1 MKKILLCAAFIAAS
15 FTSIAQVGVGT
26 TDPKA
31 ALDIKSNASEAT
43 AYTLGNGVLVPR
55 FDVLPAVAGADEGE
69 LVYVNGL
76 GLYYY
81 TGTGTVWTAVSDS
94 FGYGQCRVKV
104 SPTAYKTFLCH
115 NLGADTST
123 DPHTPQIGNQGAYIQ
138 WGKKGPSVTNE
149 DVGVT
154 WLTAVNDASNG
165 FAAASTVSDNN
176 DAAISGWS
184 GTSAADGS
192 WNVDEN
198 SPVKVTANDPCP
210 TGYRVPTRNEW
221 VAVDFYNDDF
231 TTGTFNNSATNY
243 GAALHYGPDTSTKL
257 LTLPAA
263 GYRYYPTGALYH
275 RGNYGSYWSSTE
287 YSSNAYNLNVI
298 SSVVYPA
305 SFNNRTY
312 GFSVRC
318 IAE

>member
-1 MKKILLCAAFIAAS
+1 M
-15 FTSIAQVGVGT
+15 G
-26 TDPKA
+26 
-31 ALDIKSNASEAT
+31 
-43 AYTLGNGVLVPR
+43 
-55 FDVLPAVAGADEGE
+55 
-69 LVYVNGL
+69 
-76 GLYYY
+76 
-81 TGTGTVWTAVSDS
+81 DS

-149 DVGVT
+149 DVRVT

-210 TGYRVPTRNEW
+210 TGYRIPTRAEW
-221 VAVDFYNDDF
+221 VGVDDNN
-231 TTGTFNNSATNY
+231 TESRTGTFSNGISNY
-243 GAALHYGPDTSTKL
+243 GSALHYGPDASTKL

-263 GYRYYPTGALYH
+263 GGRSNANGALNTNGALSS
-275 RGNYGSYWSSTE
+275 RGNLGVYWSSSE
-287 YSSNAYNLNVI
+287 NSSNAYLLRFDSSNVN
-298 SSVVYPA
+298 PA
-305 SFNNRTY
+305 HYHYRTY